1 MRGGEGRGAKAG
13 PPHQQSRG
21 PRGSVTRAAASCL
34 HPAAGDCV
42 SPPRFMNHRVPAH
55 KRYQPTE
62 YEHAANCA
70 THAVSLGGL
79 SGTGGAGRQP
89 VALGVSVLIPRW

>member
-1 MRGGEGRGAKAG
+1 MRGVGRAEAG
-13 PPHQQSRG
+13 PPHQQGRG
-21 PRGSVTRAAASCL
+21 RLGSVTGAAASCL
-34 HPAAGDCV
+34 GPAPQGCV

-70 THAVSLGGL
+70 THAVSLGEL
-79 SGTGGAGRQP
+79 SGTRGAGRQP
-89 VALGVSVLIPRW
+89 VALGVSVLIPGR